1 MTKIKYLFIFLFF
14 VYNANSQTEQLIS
27 VDSIKKKFYQNYKIK
42 KKYPQMNLL
51 LILKF
56 F

>member
-27 VDSIKKKFYQNYKIK
+27 VDSIKKNFIKIIK
-42 KKYPQMNLL
+42 
-51 LILKF
+51 
-56 F
+56 